1 MDKKKIDFMSAR
13 RRMASIIKI
22 GAVDE
27 NFSRAYDFVNILA
40 VLLNIAAVILL
51 TFDYMEDNYGPLLLT
66 VEAVTVAFFAA
77 GAQGRPEAA

>member
-1 MDKKKIDFMSAR
+1 MDRKKIDLMNAR
-13 RRMASIIKI
+13 RKVAGVIKV

-27 NFSRAYDFVNILA
+27 HFSRAYDFVNILA